1 MGSSGGGGTQVVEVP
16 VYQAA
21 DRTPMVTAAVAQ
33 DISGQNAAALST
45 NQQLKRRSGG
55 IAATYNRFLS
65 EQTSGK
71 TKLGQ

>member
-1 MGSSGGGGTQVVEVP
+1 
-16 VYQAA
+16 
-21 DRTPMVTAAVAQ
+21 MVTAAVAQ